1 MDAVQIITCVII
13 LVQLAVVV
21 YNGWRMWNFRQIFS
35 KQNSWQLTRNFSTN
49 LVSGISGQGN
59 KIFTA
64 IVDSINKYLRNNQ
77 GSVIDFGLLKDAVDR
92 HCDSV
97 ENDISSQ
104 TPVPLY
110 LGLAGTMLGAILGLF
125 GLIHSDALNIL
136 TDTDASME
144 GMKTGVNSL
153 LDGVAYAMIASVVGI
168 ILTTISTFFFRFF
181 KLTEESGKN
190 SFLAWMQ
197 SKLLP
202 ELPTDTA
209 QALNKMVKN
218 LNKFNETFAN
228 NTTNLGRALREVN
241 ESYATQ
247 AEVIKAVHDMDVMSM
262 ARANVNV
269 LRELQQCTGK
279 LELFNQYLDDIKG
292 YTDAI
297 HRFETMFNSEAE
309 RVHVLEE
316 IRNYFFSHKAEIA
329 HNVGEADDTIKTALR
344 TINEHAAL
352 GVNDMKQRF
361 VDMCEAFKEIIR
373 KEKETFEKF
382 AGELKQTFSEQLSS
396 MPQIEKKLGEIS
408 AVPEKLGQLIDRMEK
423 SNQRLVDEIRRAAK
437 SDRKPNTSGKG
448 TGKGGNGKDGG
459 SDSGNDTGD
468 SGDDDNNNGNGNG
481 GDNEGGKRIWKWAII
496 GGITGIGF
504 GVGLFALMTTCSYPN
519 GSKTSDTDTDSVW
532 ETVVEDS
539 PTGAFEDSAKTL
551 VEADSN
557 KSDSTAYK
565 PTISTVPR
573 KNTTNNNSMAR
584 PASN

>member
-1 MDAVQIITCVII
+1 MDAVQIITGGII
-13 LVQLAVVV
+13 LFQLAVVV

-35 KQNSWQLTRNFSTN
+35 RQDSWQLTRNFSTN

-168 ILTTISTFFFRFF
+168 FLTTVSTFFFRFF

-209 QALNKMVKN
+209 QALNNMVKN
-218 LNKFNETFAN
+218 LNKFNKTFAD
-228 NTTNLGRALREVN
+228 NTANLGRALREVN

-262 ARANVNV
+262 ARANVDV

-279 LELFNQYLDDIKG
+279 LELFNKYLNDIQG
-292 YTDAI
+292 YTEAI

-316 IRNYFFSHKAEIA
+316 IRDYFRRHKAEIA
-329 HNVGEADDTIKTALR
+329 HSVGEADDTIKTALR
-344 TINEHAAL
+344 TINENAAH
-352 GVNDMKQRF
+352 GVNDMKLRF
-361 VDMCEAFKEIIR
+361 VEMCEAFKEIIR
-373 KEKETFEKF
+373 KEKETFEQF
-382 AGELKQTFSEQLSS
+382 AVELKQTFSEQLSS

-423 SNQRLVDEIRRAAK
+423 SNQRLVDEIRKAAK
-437 SDRKPNTSGKG
+437 SDKKPHTGNGA
-448 TGKGGNGKDGG
+448 GKGGNGKDGG
-459 SDSGNDTGD
+459 SDTGDGGNDNNSG
-468 SGDDDNNNGNGNG
+468 GDD
-481 GDNEGGKRIWKWAII
+481 GDNKPGGGWKRAVGGGII
-496 GGITGIGF
+496 GLVV
-504 GVGLFALMTTCSYPN
+504 GVGLFGLILGTCVHTN
-519 GSKTSDTDTDSVW
+519 RSKVSDTDTDTFFDSAWAQAVADSVRLNA
-532 ETVVEDS
+532 E
-539 PTGAFEDSAKTL
+539 ADSAK
-551 VEADSN
+551 AAGYDSP
-557 KSDSTAYK
+557 STDTTAQYE
-565 PTISTVPR
+565 PAIRPVP
-573 KNTTNNNSMAR
+573 KENTHRNNSIAR
-584 PASN
+584 PAR

>member
-1 MDAVQIITCVII
+1 MDIVLIITCVII
-13 LVQLAVVV
+13 LVQLAVVF
-21 YNGWRMWNFRQIFS
+21 YNVRRMLMFGQIFS
-35 KQNSWQLTRNFSTN
+35 KQDSWMLTKNFSTN

-77 GSVIDFGLLKDAVDR
+77 GSVIDFGLLKDSVDR

-110 LGLAGTMLGAILGLF
+110 LGLVGTMLGAIIGLF

-144 GMKTGVNSL
+144 SMKTGVNSL

-168 ILTTISTFFFRFF
+168 FLTTVSSLTFRFF
-181 KLTEESGKN
+181 KLSEESGKN

-197 SKLLP
+197 SELLP

-218 LNKFNETFAN
+218 LNEFNRTFAD
-228 NTTNLGRALREVN
+228 NTANLGKTLREVN
-241 ESYATQ
+241 QSYETQ

-262 ARANVNV
+262 ARANVEV
-269 LRELQQCTGK
+269 LTQLQQCTGK
-279 LELFNQYLDDIKG
+279 LELFNKYLNDIQG
-292 YTDAI
+292 YTEAI
-297 HRFETMFNSEAE
+297 HRFETMFNSEAD
-309 RVHVLEE
+309 RLHVLEE
-316 IRNYFFSHKAEIA
+316 IRNYFQRHKAEIA
-329 HNVGEADDTIKTALR
+329 HSVGEADDSISTALQ
-344 TINEHAAL
+344 TINEHATL
-352 GVNDMKQRF
+352 GVNDMKLRF
-361 VDMCEAFKEIIR
+361 VEMCEAFKEIIG
-373 KEKETFEKF
+373 KEKETFEQF
-382 AGELKQTFSEQLSS
+382 AHELKQTFSEQLSS

-408 AVPEKLGQLIDRMEK
+408 AVPEKLGQLIKRMEE
-423 SNQRLVDEIRRAAK
+423 SNQRLVEEMRKAAK
-437 SDRKPNTSGKG
+437 SDRKPNTGGKE
-448 TGKGGNGKDGG
+448 TGKGDNGKGG
-459 SDSGNDTGD
+459 SRDSGNDTGNV
-468 SGDDDNNNGNGNG
+468 GDDDSNSGSKEP
-481 GDNEGGKRIWKWAII
+481 DSKRIWKWSII

-504 GVGLFALMTTCSYPN
+504 GVGLFALMTTCSHPN

-532 ETVVEDS
+532 EAVVEDT
-539 PTGAFEDSAKTL
+539 PTDTLGDSVKWA
-551 VEADSN
+551 EAGSN

-565 PTISTVPR
+565 PTISTASPN
-573 KNTTNNNSMAR
+573 NTTSKNSMAK

>member
-1 MDAVQIITCVII
+1 MDAVLIITCVII

-21 YNGWRMWNFRQIFS
+21 YNVRRMLMFGRIFS
-35 KQNSWQLTRNFSTN
+35 KQDSWKLTKNFSTN

-110 LGLAGTMLGAILGLF
+110 LGLVGTMLGAIIGLF

-144 GMKTGVNSL
+144 SMKTGVNSL

-168 ILTTISTFFFRFF
+168 FLTTVSSLTFRFF
-181 KLTEESGKN
+181 KLSEESGKN

-197 SKLLP
+197 SELLP

-218 LNKFNETFAN
+218 LNEFNRTFAD
-228 NTTNLGRALREVN
+228 NTANLGRALREVN
-241 ESYATQ
+241 QSYETQ
-247 AEVIKAVHDMDVMSM
+247 AKVIKAVHDMDVMSM
-262 ARANVNV
+262 ARANVEV
-269 LRELQQCTGK
+269 LTQLQHCTGK
-279 LELFNQYLDDIKG
+279 LEMFNKYLNDIQG
-292 YTDAI
+292 YTEAI
-297 HRFETMFNSEAE
+297 HRFETMFNSEAD
-309 RVHVLEE
+309 RLHVLEE
-316 IRNYFFSHKAEIA
+316 IRNYFQRHKAEIA
-329 HNVGEADDTIKTALR
+329 HSVGEADDSISTALQ
-344 TINEHAAL
+344 TINEHATL
-352 GVNDMKQRF
+352 GVNDMKLRF
-361 VDMCEAFKEIIR
+361 VEMCEAFKEIIGQ
-373 KEKETFEKF
+373 EKETFEQF
-382 AGELKQTFSEQLSS
+382 AHELKQTFSEQLSS

-408 AVPEKLGQLIDRMEK
+408 AVPEKLGQLIKRMEE
-423 SNQRLVDEIRRAAK
+423 SNQRLVEEIRKAAGTGNGM
-437 SDRKPNTSGKG
+437 DGGNSGG
-448 TGKGGNGKDGG
+448 DDNGKGG
-459 SDSGNDTGD
+459 DTGD
-468 SGDDDNNNGNGNG
+468 GETPDSGDNKPD
-481 GDNEGGKRIWKWAII
+481 GKRIWRWAII
-496 GGITGIGF
+496 GGIAGIGF
-504 GVGLFALMTTCSYPN
+504 GVGLFALMTTCSHPN

-532 ETVVEDS
+532 EAVVEDT
-539 PTGAFEDSAKTL
+539 PTDTLGDSVKWA
-551 VEADSN
+551 EADSN

-565 PTISTVPR
+565 PTISTASPN
-573 KNTTNNNSMAR
+573 NTTSKNSMAK